1 MRYVGQRDALAKC
14 ASLVVE
20 SPCEPSSTNA
30 GVVVHLSC
38 DLPYVPTFRDDDFDV
53 NTTALELSRRVE
65 MKQYIESSTKH
76 CTKDKVGGGET
87 CTTTY
92 TYELDYSA
100 NFEEFSNSQAPACY
114 ENPRVWEYSSR
125 TYKAS
130 SLNLGEF
137 LLPGDMVTSLI
148 SASPIVANN
157 GLGALAKCPPN
168 LSSYSGCARN
178 GEVIALTGYTKRS
191 KQCYDRTHGNLR
203 VTFSARNSS
212 SASVVA
218 VQAGSSGSTNHSK
231 AVTFAPYSKKGY
243 DCYLIE
249 PGTVSA
255 DDMFKHANDANT
267 GLLWTLRIV
276 GFILM
281 WLGLYLV
288 LSPTGLIVDLV
299 PFIGPCIS
307 DFVEMGIA
315 VVTFLNA
322 LILSLI
328 TIAIAWL
335 VARPI
340 IGIPLLIGA
349 VLVAGGVFYWRHT
362 HRKKKAGANGASPY
376 QQPYFQL
383 PPEHP
388 YGVAPPPQNG
398 APQFPAPFTPYP
410 QQGYAPPAGIQ
421 PAAGYP
427 PAIYPPGGYPPAT
440 ASYPSASAMYPPPE
454 VAPPVAVAY
463 PPGTE
468 YPPPSAPPV
477 PEDKTVAF

>member
-1 MRYVGQRDALAKC
+1 MYADGSFTSTQTTHTSWFGRVSNSVGGAIFGIVIFFASFGILGWNEVRYVGQRDALAKC

-20 SPCEPSSTNA
+20 SPCEPLSTNA

-38 DLPYVPTFRDDDFDV
+38 DLPYVPTFRDDDFYV
-53 NTTALELSRRVE
+53 NSTALELSRTVE
-65 MKQYIESSTKH
+65 MKQYIESYTEK
-76 CTKDKVGGGET
+76 CTKDKVGGGQT
-87 CTTTY
+87 CKKTY
-92 TYELDYSA
+92 HYNLDYSA
-100 NFEEFSNSQAPACY
+100 NYEEISNPSAPSYY
-114 ENPRVWEYSSR
+114 ENPRVWEYKSR
-125 TYKAS
+125 DYKAS

-137 LLPGDMVTSLI
+137 SLPGDMVTSLI

-157 GLGALAKCPPN
+157 GLDALPKCPRN

-178 GEVIALTGYTKRS
+178 GDVLALTGYTKRS
-191 KQCYDRTHGNLR
+191 TQSDRTHGNLR
-203 VTFSARNSS
+203 VTFSVHNSS

-218 VQAGSSGSTNHSK
+218 VQTGSSASTGSDNHSK

-249 PGTVSA
+249 PGTISA

-315 VVTFLNA
+315 IVTFLNA
-322 LILSLI
+322 LVLSLI

-340 IGIPLLIGA
+340 IGIPLLI
-349 VLVAGGVFYWRHT
+349 
-362 HRKKKAGANGASPY
+362 
-376 QQPYFQL
+376 
-383 PPEHP
+383 
-388 YGVAPPPQNG
+388 
-398 APQFPAPFTPYP
+398 
-410 QQGYAPPAGIQ
+410 
-421 PAAGYP
+421 
-427 PAIYPPGGYPPAT
+427 
-440 ASYPSASAMYPPPE
+440 
-454 VAPPVAVAY
+454 
-463 PPGTE
+463 
-468 YPPPSAPPV
+468 
-477 PEDKTVAF
+477 